1 MGDYGEWSIFC
12 NQSMGDSLGK
22 MLTKMKRYKPIF
34 EEKQKLI
41 EIALVGKTKGLEIRV
56 YTDIEPM
63 HFYVAKKDIYEARIK
78 IPKELPSTIS
88 ELEILNYKFQKS
100 EKDIVTNQDLKL
112 LQSWMGERNKNRPEI
127 TNFQATC
134 FLWDSLNQK

>member
-1 MGDYGEWSIFC
+1 MGDK
-12 NQSMGDSLGK
+12 LGK
-22 MLTKMKRYKPIF
+22 KLNKMKRYKPIF

-41 EIALVGKTKGLEIRV
+41 EMALVGKTKGLEIQI
-56 YTDIEPM
+56 YTDHEPM
-63 HFYVAKKDIYEARIK
+63 HFHLVKKDKYQARIK
-78 IPKELPSTIS
+78 IPKELPSEIS
-88 ELEILNYKFQKS
+88 ELEIMNYKFQKS
-100 EKDIVTNQDLKL
+100 DKDIITNQDLKL

>member
-1 MGDYGEWSIFC
+1 MGDFNEWSIFC

-22 MLTKMKRYKPIF
+22 RLTKMKRYKPIF

-41 EIALVGKTKGLEIRV
+41 EIALVGKTRGLEIRV
-56 YTDIEPM
+56 LTSQEPK
-63 HFYVAKKDIYEARIK
+63 HVHLVKKDNYEARIK
-78 IPKELPSTIS
+78 IPKELPSTLS
-88 ELEILNYKFQKS
+88 ELEIINYKFQKS
-100 EKDIVTNQDLKL
+100 DKDIVTNQDLKL
-112 LQSWMGERNKNRPEI
+112 LQNWMGERNKNRPEI